1 VSKKPIHAKT
11 LATPK
16 KYFLRRRKMMEEGLM
31 LYESHE
37 NGAWYFQGP
46 IEVIEELNQL
56 CLTENPNYPTY
67 WDCKHDFVGK

>member
-1 VSKKPIHAKT
+1 
-11 LATPK
+11 
-16 KYFLRRRKMMEEGLM
+16 MMEEGLM